1 MKKKLG
7 FIFPGQGSQYIGM
20 GLDFYKNFTPAKLTF
35 QEADDIL
42 TYKLSDIIFNGPES
56 DLLKTTNSQLAIF
69 VVSIAILRTLQEEY
83 PKLKPVATAGLSLG
97 EYSALFA
104 SNKISF
110 SYALL
115 LLKKRAEFM
124 HIACSE
130 NKGAMVAV
138 LGMETKVLIKIMEKI
153 SHDTNA
159 YIANY
164 NYPGQVVITGT
175 LEGVKGATKILLQNG
190 ARKIIP
196 LKVEGAFH
204 SPLMKSAKEK
214 LSPFIKEAPLKE
226 TDIDLYMNVTG
237 KITTSIEKIKQNLIN
252 QPTLSVL
259 WEQTMINMNQNV
271 DCFVEIGPKRTLS
284 NMLKK
289 FKNLDLQD
297 LDSSNLDFQK
307 SVSIEN
313 INDISFIEKIL

>member
-7 FIFPGQGSQYIGM
+7 FIFPGQGTQYIGM
-20 GLDFYKNFTPAKLTF
+20 GKNFYENFTPAKLTF

-42 TYKLSDIIFNGPES
+42 TYKLSDIILNGPED

-69 VVSIAILRTLQEEY
+69 VTSIAILRTLQEEY
-83 PKLKPVATAGLSLG
+83 PKLIPAATAGLSLG

-104 SNKISF
+104 ADKISF

-115 LLKKRAEFM
+115 LLKKRARFM
-124 HIACSE
+124 HEASLE
-130 NKGAMVAV
+130 NKGAMAAV
-138 LGMETKVLIKIMEKI
+138 LGMETKALQDIMEKI
-153 SHDTNA
+153 SYDYSA
-159 YIANY
+159 YVANF

-175 LEGVKGATKILLQNG
+175 LKGVQEATKILLQNG

-204 SPLMKSAKEK
+204 SPLMKSAKEN
-214 LSPFIKEAPLKE
+214 LSPFIKEVPLKE

-237 KITTSIEKIKQNLIN
+237 KITTSVEEIKQNLIN
-252 QPTLSVL
+252 QVTNSVL
-259 WEQTMINMNQNV
+259 WEQTMENMIPNV
-271 DCFVEIGPKRTLS
+271 DCFVEIGPRKTLS

-289 FKNLDLQD
+289 SKNQDLQD
-297 LDSSNLDFQK
+297 LDPKK
-307 SVSIEN
+307 SISIEN
-313 INDISFIEKIL
+313 INDISSIEKIL